1 MNDKKVLNLTETAK
15 YLGIPKRTL
24 FDMIETRRFV
34 EPIKGTSPRL
44 WNIDAIEA
52 WRAAQ

>member
-1 MNDKKVLNLTETAK
+1 MTDKKVLNLTETAK

-34 EPIKGTSPRL
+34 EPIKGTNPRL